1 MKSFLVIVATIA
13 VACAE
18 LVTEE
23 AVFKT
28 SIGGEPAG
36 ELKIGLFGQTVPKTV
51 KNFATLCNPG
61 LDGKS
66 YAGTSFH
73 RVIRNF
79 MIQGGDIATRDGAG
93 STSIYGRYF
102 DDEGFTIKHSGPG
115 LLSMANAGPNTN
127 GCQFFITAIATPWLD
142 GHHVIF
148 GKIIRGMDTLRT
160 IEATRTGPNDK
171 PINDVVV
178 DSCTVQKVA
187 KPYDLP
193 LN

>member
-1 MKSFLVIVATIA
+1 LLIKLVLVAA
-13 VACAE
+13 FAAACAE

-28 SIGGEPAG
+28 TIGGEPAG
-36 ELKIGLFGQTVPKTV
+36 DIKIGLFGQTVPKTV
-51 KNFATLCNPG
+51 KNFVTLCNPG

-66 YAGTSFH
+66 YAGTPFH

-79 MIQGGDIATRDGAG
+79 MIQGGDVATKDGTG

-102 DDEGFTIKHSGPG
+102 DDEGFTIKHTGPG
-115 LLSMANAGPNTN
+115 LLSMANAGVNTN

-142 GHHVIF
+142 GHHVVF
-148 GKIIRGMDTLRT
+148 GKVVRGMETIRN
-160 IEATRTGPNDK
+160 IEAVRTGVNDK
-171 PINDVVV
+171 PVKDVLIE
-178 DSCTVQKVA
+178 SCTVQKLA